1 MEVLFK
7 NCSDAIRH
15 ATEEKSFGVFHSS
28 SASGNLNI
36 HTHEC
41 CELMLCIKGGRN
53 FLIDNKVYDV
63 NPGDLFV
70 INQFE
75 PHKLTLCGNDCDDR
89 YIMQLHPEFLFSLS
103 TESTDLSACFY
114 ADRDKISN
122 KTLLTPEET
131 QAAIELFE
139 EFKKDT
145 GYGDDIYKS
154 TIAAKLLI
162 LVNKAFFEH
171 DDAIHSFTPSI
182 PIKRAIVYINEHFG
196 DNITLDD
203 VAKYS
208 YISVNQLCKIFKS
221 TLGTTV
227 MKYIIGKRIA
237 EAKKLLKAGNN
248 VSDTALMCGFRDYSN
263 FIRTFTASVGI
274 SPGKYSKNI

>member
-1 MEVLFK
+1 MKVLFE
-7 NCSDAIRH
+7 NCSNAIGY
-15 ATEEKSFGVFHSS
+15 ATDKKSFGVFHSTSGS
-28 SASGNLNI
+28 SNLDI

-41 CELMLCIKGGRN
+41 CELVFCVKGGRN
-53 FLIDNKVYDV
+53 FLIDNKVYEV

-75 PHKLTLCGNDCDDR
+75 PHKLTLCGDGCDDR
-89 YIMQLHPEFLFSLS
+89 YIMQLHPEFIFSLS
-103 TESTDLSACFY
+103 SENTDLSACFY
-114 ADRDKISN
+114 SDREVGSN
-122 KTLLTPEET
+122 KILLTDEEADT
-131 QAAIELFE
+131 ALALFKELEADSGF
-139 EFKKDT
+139 
-145 GYGDDIYKS
+145 GDDLSK
-154 TIAAKLLI
+154 TMVATKLLI
-162 LVNKAFFEH
+162 LANKAFFERH
-171 DDAIHSFTPSI
+171 STIHNSAPSI

-237 EAKKLLKAGNN
+237 EAKKLLRAGNN

-263 FIRTFTASVGI
+263 FIRTFSASVGI
-274 SPGKYSKNI
+274 SPGKYSKNL